1 MRSQRGN
8 PVVGQRRKPR
18 PADLLVET
26 LTPSRAPTPS
36 GVPDAAC
43 LGAAHQSHSIPHA
56 SHSSYGSG
64 HRDGGALD
72 AATASP
78 AHQDSERG
86 RASGLSSH
94 KSSVHGPPRSRKTPG
109 LRDGLRYV
117 FELHPRGSIDYS
129 HLALTFP
136 QILGSMHTGSAAL
149 CIGATLPPDR
159 GSVQSDDVWPLPPPG
174 SFTISAWPKSSRR
187 RATQTASCGSEPVS
201 LCDLC
206 PQLAL
211 PWIPYGLS
219 GQSSRRSA
227 TLLGA
232 ALAFNPPRMTLLHR
246 YSPGAWSQQR
256 TWACP

>member
-64 HRDGGALD
+64 HRDGVAVD
-72 AATASP
+72 AANASP

-187 RATQTASCGSEPVS
+187 RERLRRRVAARN
-201 LCDLC
+201 LCHYAICALNWPCLGYPTVC
-206 PQLAL
+206 PARARVGAPLSSAQLSHL
-211 PWIPYGLS
+211 TRLE
-219 GQSSRRSA
+219 
-227 TLLGA
+227 
-232 ALAFNPPRMTLLHR
+232 
-246 YSPGAWSQQR
+246 
-256 TWACP
+256 